1 MYVKIDPPGTFCTYE
16 ALRDAHKVTG
26 GETFLEI
33 GCGGGSISK
42 FLCDLGLK
50 GVGVDFSQSAIEV
63 AEETLGPEIASGQ
76 YRLVHGDVFDLPDDF
91 AKVDI
96 ALSYMVME
104 HVEDDKDFIQ
114 KITRYVRPGGSIILA
129 VPGRRDRWSVEDE
142 TVGHLRRYDRGDLQD
157 VMDNSGLTQV
167 EVWSVAV
174 PVANILFHIG
184 AWLVSRSKEMEK
196 VGQSQREQTESS
208 GIREIPWKTVF
219 PSWVRLI
226 LNRVTLWP
234 LFAIQRCFY
243 RTKLGVTM
251 MGFGRVPH

>member
-16 ALRDAHKVTG
+16 ALRDALKITG

-33 GCGGGSISK
+33 GCGSGSFSK

-50 GVGVDFSQSAIEV
+50 GVGVDFSKSAIEI
-63 AEETLGPEIASGQ
+63 AEKTLETEIASGQ
-76 YRLVHGDVFDLPDDF
+76 YKLVHGDVFDLPEGF
-91 AKVDI
+91 TKVDI

-104 HVEDDKDFIQ
+104 HVEDETGFIQ
-114 KITRYVRPGGSIILA
+114 KIAKYVRPGGSIILA
-129 VPGRRDRWSVEDE
+129 VPGRKDRWSVEDE
-142 TVGHLRRYDRGDLQD
+142 TVGHLRRYDRGDLQV
-157 VMDNSGLTQV
+157 VMDKSGLTQV

-184 AWLVSRSKEMEK
+184 AWLVSRSTEMEK
-196 VGQSQREQTESS
+196 VGQSQREQTETS

-226 LNRVTLWP
+226 LNRITLWP
-234 LFAIQRCFY
+234 LFVIQRCFY

-251 MGFGRVPH
+251 MGIGRVNG

>member
-1 MYVKIDPPGTFCTYE
+1 MFVKIDPPGTFCTYE
-16 ALRDAHKVTG
+16 ALRDALKVTG
-26 GETFLEI
+26 GRTFLEI

-42 FLCDLGLK
+42 FLCDLSLE
-50 GVGVDFSQSAIEV
+50 GVGVDFSKSAIEV
-63 AEETLGPEIASGQ
+63 AKKTMEAEIASDK
-76 YRLVHGDVFDLPDDF
+76 YRLVHGDVFDLPEDF

-104 HVEDDKDFIQ
+104 HVADDQDFIQ

-129 VPGRRDRWSVEDE
+129 VPGRRDCWSVEDE
-142 TVGHLRRYDRGDLQD
+142 TVGHLRRYDRSDLMN
-157 VMDNSGLTQV
+157 VMNKSGLSQV

-174 PVANILFHIG
+174 PTANILFRIG

-219 PSWVRLI
+219 PSWVRII

-234 LFAIQRCFY
+234 LFVIQRLFY
-243 RTKLGVTM
+243 KTGLGVTM
-251 MGFGRVPH
+251 MGFGRVPP

>member
-1 MYVKIDPPGTFCTYE
+1 MFVKIDPPGTFCTYE
-16 ALRDAHKVTG
+16 ALRDALKITG

-50 GVGVDFSQSAIEV
+50 GVGVDFSKSAIEV
-63 AEETLGPEIASGQ
+63 AEKTLESEIASGQ
-76 YRLVHGDVFDLPDDF
+76 YKLVHGDVFDLPEDF
-91 AKVDI
+91 TKVDI

-104 HVEDDKDFIQ
+104 HVEDETGFIQ
-114 KITRYVRPGGSIILA
+114 KIAKYVRPGGSIILA
-129 VPGRRDRWSVEDE
+129 VPGRKDRWSVEDE
-142 TVGHLRRYDRGDLQD
+142 TVGHLRRYDRGDLQV
-157 VMDNSGLTQV
+157 VMDKSGLTQV

-184 AWLVSRSKEMEK
+184 AWLVSRSTEMEK
-196 VGQSQREQTESS
+196 VGQSQREQTETS

-226 LNRVTLWP
+226 LNRITLWP
-234 LFAIQRCFY
+234 LFVIQRCFY

-251 MGFGRVPH
+251 MGIGRVNG